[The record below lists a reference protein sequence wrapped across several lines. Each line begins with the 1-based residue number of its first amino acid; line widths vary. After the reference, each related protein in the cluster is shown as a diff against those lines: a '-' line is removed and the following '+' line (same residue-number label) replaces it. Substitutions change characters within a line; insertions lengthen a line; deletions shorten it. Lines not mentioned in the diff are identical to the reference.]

1 MLASSLL
8 RTLVAC
14 FLAGVAGAAMAGDL
28 VVSAASSLTNAF
40 KDIAQSYEAQHPGSK
55 VLLNFG
61 ASGALL
67 QQMAK
72 GAPVDVFASADQETM
87 DAAQQQGLV
96 RAVDRQD
103 FVRNALVVVAPM
115 DAKAS
120 PAALKDL
127 VGPGVA
133 RVALALPASVP
144 VGRYGKHALEAAGLA
159 PLAATAQANAAGPA
173 GAPHGPETRGSLV
186 PRSYH
191 PPGPSR
197 AGRSARSNPSRQ
209 LRPSACARTTKQT
222 TAPTMR
228 RSSLSATSIQ
238 RRSKPRSR
246 RALATGSR
254 QTKDSQSI

>member
-40 KDIAQSYEAQHPGSK
+40 KDIAQSYEAQHPGTK

-96 RAVDRQD
+96 RAADRQD

-144 VGRYGKHALEAAGLA
+144 VGRYGKHALEAAGLWA
-159 PLAATAQANAAGPA
+159 AVQSKLINTTNVRQSLDYVARGEVDAGFVYATDAALMKDKVKTAFAVPLDRAILYPIARTAASGNAAEAAAFIAYVRSPA
-173 GAPHGPETRGSLV
+173 GQAIL
-186 PRSYH
+186 
-191 PPGPSR
+191 
-197 AGRSARSNPSRQ
+197 ARYGF
-209 LRPSACARTTKQT
+209 L
-222 TAPTMR
+222 
-228 RSSLSATSIQ
+228 
-238 RRSKPRSR
+238 KP
-246 RALATGSR
+246 
-254 QTKDSQSI
+254 

>member
-96 RAVDRQD
+96 RAADRQD

-115 DAKAS
+115 DAKAP

-144 VGRYGKHALEAAGLA
+144 VGRYGKHALEAAGLWA
-159 PLAATAQANAAGPA
+159 AVQSKLINTTNVRQSLDYVARGEVDAGFVYATDAALMKDKVKTAFAVPLD
-173 GAPHGPETRGSLV
+173 
-186 PRSYH
+186 
-191 PPGPSR
+191 R
-197 AGRSARSNPSRQ
+197 AILYPI
-209 LRPSACARTTKQT
+209 ARTAASGNATE
-222 TAPTMR
+222 AAAFIAYV
-228 RSSLSATSIQ
+228 RSSAGQAILA
-238 RRSKPRSR
+238 RYGFLKP
-246 RALATGSR
+246 
-254 QTKDSQSI
+254 

>member
-96 RAVDRQD
+96 RAADRQD

-115 DAKAS
+115 DAKVP

-144 VGRYGKHALEAAGLA
+144 VGRYGKHALEAAGLWA
-159 PLAATAQANAAGPA
+159 AVQSKLVNTTNVRQSLDYVARGEVDAGFVYATDAALMKDKVKTAFAVPLDRAILYPIARTAASGNATEAAAFIAYVRSPA
-173 GAPHGPETRGSLV
+173 GQAIL
-186 PRSYH
+186 
-191 PPGPSR
+191 
-197 AGRSARSNPSRQ
+197 ARYGF
-209 LRPSACARTTKQT
+209 L
-222 TAPTMR
+222 
-228 RSSLSATSIQ
+228 
-238 RRSKPRSR
+238 KP
-246 RALATGSR
+246 
-254 QTKDSQSI
+254 

>member
-96 RAVDRQD
+96 RAADRQD

-127 VGPGVA
+127 VGPGVM
-133 RVALALPASVP
+133 RVALSSPASVP
-144 VGRYGKHALEAAGLA
+144 VGRYGKHALEAAGLWA
-159 PLAATAQANAAGPA
+159 AVQSKLINTTNVRQSLDYVARGEVDAGFVYATDAALMKDKVKTAFAVPLDRAILYPIAHTAASGNAAEAAAFIAYVRSPA
-173 GAPHGPETRGSLV
+173 GQAIL
-186 PRSYH
+186 
-191 PPGPSR
+191 
-197 AGRSARSNPSRQ
+197 ARYGF
-209 LRPSACARTTKQT
+209 LKH
-222 TAPTMR
+222 
-228 RSSLSATSIQ
+228 
-238 RRSKPRSR
+238 
-246 RALATGSR
+246 
-254 QTKDSQSI
+254 

>member
-87 DAAQQQGLV
+87 DAAQQQGVV
-96 RAVDRQD
+96 RAADRQD

-115 DAKAS
+115 DAKAP

-144 VGRYGKHALEAAGLA
+144 VGRYGKHALEAAGLWA
-159 PLAATAQANAAGPA
+159 AVQSKLINTTNVRQSLDYVARGEVDAGFVYATDAALMKDKVKTAFAVPLDRAILYPIARTAASGNAAEAAAFIAYVRSPA
-173 GAPHGPETRGSLV
+173 GQAIL
-186 PRSYH
+186 
-191 PPGPSR
+191 
-197 AGRSARSNPSRQ
+197 ARYGF
-209 LRPSACARTTKQT
+209 L
-222 TAPTMR
+222 
-228 RSSLSATSIQ
+228 
-238 RRSKPRSR
+238 KP
-246 RALATGSR
+246 
-254 QTKDSQSI
+254 

>member
-144 VGRYGKHALEAAGLA
+144 VGRYGKHALEAAGLWA
-159 PLAATAQANAAGPA
+159 AVQSKLVNTTNVRQSLDYVARGEVDAGFVYATDAALMKDKVKTAFAVPLDRAILYPIARTAASGNAAEAAAFIAYVRSPA
-173 GAPHGPETRGSLV
+173 GQAIL
-186 PRSYH
+186 
-191 PPGPSR
+191 
-197 AGRSARSNPSRQ
+197 ARYGF
-209 LRPSACARTTKQT
+209 LKH
-222 TAPTMR
+222 
-228 RSSLSATSIQ
+228 
-238 RRSKPRSR
+238 
-246 RALATGSR
+246 
-254 QTKDSQSI
+254 